1 MCKAKSLSLVSFAS
15 FAAGSGERS
24 SDDEPLDSGTV
35 ILTSP
40 ADAQA
45 VWWASGAASAVAVA
59 EPIQRLFSCF
69 RMEMGVAGRAMPS
82 LQRRPYGWPAS
93 GSRPTLPLEGDSAN
107 ET

>member
-24 SDDEPLDSGTV
+24 SESGTV

-45 VWWASGAASAVAVA
+45 VWWASGAASAVAAA

-82 LQRRPYGWPAS
+82 LQRRPYG
-93 GSRPTLPLEGDSAN
+93 
-107 ET
+107 